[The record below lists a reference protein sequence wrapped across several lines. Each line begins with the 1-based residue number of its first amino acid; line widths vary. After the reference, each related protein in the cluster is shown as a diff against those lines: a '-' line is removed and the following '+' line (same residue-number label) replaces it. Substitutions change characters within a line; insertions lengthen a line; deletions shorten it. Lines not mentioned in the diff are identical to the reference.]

1 MAGRTDGRK
10 ILHANE
16 FFVSATLLRVV
27 LIVSGFLFVISLWG
41 FYTSIRPPKIISS
54 LTPRDL
60 KMNHEDVSF
69 RTADGL
75 LLRGWHIPSAKTTDK
90 TVILLHGFPADKG
103 NILPALAFLHGD
115 FNLLLFD
122 FRYLGQSEGS
132 YSTAGAKEVEDLL
145 AAVQFLKTRG
155 VKEVGVWGFS
165 MGGAV
170 ALMAIEKA
178 PEIKAV
184 IAESSYANLAHM
196 AVWVLIFGVMTMAGA
211 ADGMHKGD
219 SLPFWEQACAGD
231 KPRACERLLRIEA
244 SYCGDNAGWACNE
257 LGRHH
262 IEGRI
267 VQSDPERAIA
277 YFSRACEG
285 RFQAGCVNV
294 LDFSHLSRANPRPI
308 DLRLLLREGGPNL
321 LEMPEP
327 ELYQRAC
334 KHGWSFAC
342 QRAAN

>member
-27 LIVSGFLFVISLWG
+27 LIVSGFLLVISLWG

-75 LLRGWHIPSAKTTDK
+75 LLRGWHITSAKTTDK
-90 TVILLHGFPADKG
+90 SVILLHGYPADKG

-184 IAESSYANLAHM
+184 VAESSYSSLAHM
-196 AVWVLIFGVMTMAGA
+196 ALELF
-211 ADGMHKGD
+211 
-219 SLPFWEQACAGD
+219 
-231 KPRACERLLRIEA
+231 RIPLVNYPVA
-244 SYCGDNAGWACNE
+244 YLVGLWAKLF
-257 LGRHH
+257 LG
-262 IEGRI
+262 
-267 VQSDPERAIA
+267 
-277 YFSRACEG
+277 
-285 RFQAGCVNV
+285 
-294 LDFSHLSRANPRPI
+294 I
-308 DLRLLLREGGPNL
+308 DLRDVSPAERVRHTTVPILLIHSSADAVIPFSHARSLQEALKNNPRAEFWFHEEFAHGQLAADYHSRMRNFFHKNL
-321 LEMPEP
+321 
-327 ELYQRAC
+327 
-334 KHGWSFAC
+334 
-342 QRAAN
+342 

>member
-10 ILHANE
+10 IFQAHE

-27 LIVSGFLFVISLWG
+27 LIVSGFLLVISLWG

-60 KMNHEDVSF
+60 NMNYEDLSF
-69 RTADGL
+69 RTADGVM
-75 LLRGWHIPSAKTTDK
+75 LRGWHIPSAKTTDR
-90 TVILLHGFPADKG
+90 TVILLHGYPADKG
-103 NILPALAFLHGD
+103 NILPALAFLHDD

-184 IAESSYANLAHM
+184 IAESSYASLAHM
-196 AVWVLIFGVMTMAGA
+196 ALELFRIPGLNYPVAYLVGLWAKLFLGVDLSDVSPAERVRHTSVPILLIHSSADAVIPFSHARSLQAALKNNPRAEFWFHEGFAHGQLA
-211 ADGMHKGD
+211 ADYQSRVRTFFHK
-219 SLPFWEQACAGD
+219 SL
-231 KPRACERLLRIEA
+231 
-244 SYCGDNAGWACNE
+244 
-257 LGRHH
+257 
-262 IEGRI
+262 
-267 VQSDPERAIA
+267 
-277 YFSRACEG
+277 
-285 RFQAGCVNV
+285 
-294 LDFSHLSRANPRPI
+294 
-308 DLRLLLREGGPNL
+308 
-321 LEMPEP
+321 
-327 ELYQRAC
+327 
-334 KHGWSFAC
+334 
-342 QRAAN
+342 